1 MEQHSQEV
9 MLRNSSGSPGLH
21 PAAVMGIPESLYW
34 APASSHSDW
43 CYMHTCK
50 EKGKKTHS
58 TNNSQNL
65 IFADCGS
72 SQRYGGRHKS
82 NLLLLFFFFSQV
94 VTLPSFPIS
103 SPQKTNKK
111 PTSCSHNKIT
121 LHYPCVKP
129 KSPENL
135 LSQRKRLLQG
145 QQPHVY

>member
-21 PAAVMGIPESLYW
+21 PAAVMGTPESLYW

-82 NLLLLFFFFSQV
+82 NLLLLFFFFPGCHSPL
-94 VTLPSFPIS
+94 LPHLLP
-103 SPQKTNKK
+103 PQKNKQK
-111 PTSCSHNKIT
+111 TTSCSHNKIT